1 MRWAAFI
8 LLLANLGVAGYLLLV
23 DRQPRTDSDLRVLE
37 LNADKVKLLNPPPAP
52 ATDGKGPRSNAGA
65 CLEWGTFTA
74 AELERAQEQLAKLKP
89 SRVSVRE
96 LAEAPAWWVYVPPF
110 KTREEAER
118 RLREIEEAG
127 NKEARLVAEGDR
139 WRNAISLG
147 IFKSEDA
154 ATAYLARMKEL
165 KVRNAAVVRR
175 NDLLKLSAIVIADPQ
190 PALVARV
197 MELKA
202 NFEGTDVKAAACP
215 AGTT

>member
-8 LLLANLGVAGYLLLV
+8 LLLANLGVAGYLLLI
-23 DRQPRTDSDLRVLE
+23 DRTPKAQTDLRVLE
-37 LNADKVKLLNPPPAP
+37 LNADKVTSLKLSAGVQPAV
-52 ATDGKGPRSNAGA
+52 SAGA
-65 CLEWGTFTA
+65 CLQWGNFTS
-74 AELERAQEQLAKLKP
+74 AELDRALEQIAKLKP
-89 SRVSVRE
+89 AKSAARDLDESPV
-96 LAEAPAWWVYVPPF
+96 WWVHVPPF

-127 NKEARLVAEGDR
+127 NKEARLITEGER

-154 ATAYLARMKEL
+154 ANAYLTRVKEA

-175 NDLLKLSAIVIADPQ
+175 TDLIKLAAIFIADPA
-190 PALVARV
+190 PALVTRV

-202 NFEGTDVKAAACP
+202 GFEGTDVKAGACP
-215 AGTT
+215 AGFS